1 MFIGVN
7 HIGLVVQDIDKW
19 SEFLAKAFGA
29 EEVARI
35 DLPDRG
41 QCSCIMALDG
51 KNVFELMAPIGEGGV
66 VGKYL
71 KTRGEG
77 IHHISLKTNDLDADE
92 ARLTEAGV
100 TVFGKADVEGQMI
113 AFTHP
118 KTSMGV
124 LFELAEFKN
133 DK

>member
-1 MFIGVN
+1 MFLGVN
-7 HIGLVVQDIDKW
+7 HIGLVVRDIDKW
-19 SEFLAKAFGA
+19 SEFLTKAFGA
-29 EEVARI
+29 EEVARV

-51 KNVFELMAPIGEGGV
+51 NNVFELMAPIGDGGV

-71 KTRGEG
+71 ETRGEG
-77 IHHISLKTNDLDADE
+77 IHHISLKTDDLDADE

-100 TVFGKADVEGQMI
+100 TVFGKADVKGQMM

-118 KTSMGV
+118 KTSMGI
-124 LFELAEFKN
+124 LFELAEFK
-133 DK
+133 KEQ